1 MGALALPTGMV
12 EIDLTTS
19 QQQTLTALVNQYRP
33 SEGPVKAQAIADSVD
48 RSLGTIQNQM
58 QRLAQLGVVEG
69 VSGPAGGYEPT
80 EMAFEALGREPL
92 DDSAAVTVAH
102 DYERLDATVD
112 RITFKSVHHPESCRA
127 ELHFQQSVAEFGIG
141 QAVAAGPT
149 PLSKLVVAGTIEAID
164 DTSNTLILDIAQV
177 EAPVEAPE

>member
-1 MGALALPTGMV
+1 MV
-12 EIDLTTS
+12 QIDLTTS
-19 QQQTLTALVNQYRP
+19 QRQTLTAVVNQYRP
-33 SEGPVKAQAIADSVD
+33 GEGPVKAQTIADSVD

-80 EMAFEALGREPL
+80 EMGFQALGREPL
-92 DDSAAVTVAH
+92 ADSTAVTVAH
-102 DYERLDATVD
+102 GYERLDVTVD
-112 RITFKSVHHPESCRA
+112 RITFKSVHHPENCRA
-127 ELHFQQSVAEFGIG
+127 EIHLQQSVSEFSVG

-164 DTSNTLILDIAQV
+164 NTSNTLILDIAQL
-177 EAPVEAPE
+177 EAPVEEPE